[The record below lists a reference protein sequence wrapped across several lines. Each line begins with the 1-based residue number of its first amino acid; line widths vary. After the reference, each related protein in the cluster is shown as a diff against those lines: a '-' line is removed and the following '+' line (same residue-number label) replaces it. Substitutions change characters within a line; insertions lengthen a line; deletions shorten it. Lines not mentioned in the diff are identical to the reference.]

1 MVIYLFVRVGM
12 FNMLHW
18 MFECY
23 ICVRAIIHKMNIEH
37 DDSDCVAGCIPD
49 CIPFLSIP
57 LDPKVCTRTHISLII
72 WIFNDHQN
80 VSYIIEFTRPPLSSG
95 HVCGLW
101 RMLTYFKR
109 WLFRSWDAIV
119 EWGLGY
125 FRLPFRLGGPILQHS
140 SHTIESWCMIIKQIP
155 NYLQEMLLFSG

>member
-1 MVIYLFVRVGM
+1 MWVCLTCCIECLNATFVYVQS
-12 FNMLHW
+12 FTKWILNM
-18 MFECY
+18 M
-23 ICVRAIIHKMNIEH
+23 
-37 DDSDCVAGCIPD
+37 IPIALQAVSPTVSPS
-49 CIPFLSIP
+49 CQFPWTQRS
-57 LDPKVCTRTHISLII
+57 TRTHISLII